1 MKRVNELN
9 VNGKTVLVRCD
20 FNVPLKDGA
29 IRDDNRI
36 RAALPTIQELINKGA
51 KVVLMS
57 HLGKVDHKDP
67 VKCEENKKKN
77 NLAPVAVRL
86 GELLGKN
93 VTFCPAT
100 RGDELLNAV
109 KALNSEEIS
118 LHFTGD
124 MKPIILKS
132 KTNSNL
138 IQLILP
144 VRTYN

>member
-1 MKRVNELN
+1 MKKVNELN
-9 VNGKTVLVRCD
+9 VEGKVVLVRCD

-36 RAALPTIQELINKGA
+36 RAALPTIQELISKGA

-86 GELLGKN
+86 GELLNKD
-93 VTFCPAT
+93 VAFCPET
-100 RGDELLNAV
+100 RGATLKEAV
-109 KALNSEEIS
+109 EKWRCFIS
-118 LHFTGD
+118 PKHPL
-124 MKPIILKS
+124 
-132 KTNSNL
+132 
-138 IQLILP
+138 
-144 VRTYN
+144 